1 MTLQTTSRLYKSL
14 FYGAVCTYFVLI
26 LCGVKEFHLWA
37 QIEDLRAAGIQPG
50 LSTIYTHPH
59 GMRFMLVSP
68 VYLIADLL
76 HVAPD
81 QIFSLLVVT
90 MCAIISTTLASA
102 IALFQKVKD
111 IWTIRF
117 FLFLFFTSLSLF
129 MNGRLIFGF
138 CAYSLMIYSVFLIGK
153 ESDHK
158 KCLFASCLIS
168 LAILFSSISSGVAIS
183 FFMICLSPLFILL
196 VSSFRNRIRIKF
208 YIAIY
213 TIALFLVYTPIISEL
228 INKNIAFFGEGYTAI
243 LSMTQHGTL
252 NGFTDFL
259 ESIFNRKAQA
269 DLPPASG
276 RYFLFKLLS
285 IGFSLLSLCFV
296 FIFRKN
302 IIRNPHLLFTFYCMT
317 LTMFFSVFAY
327 SILMMAFIP
336 ASMMLLFLSSHFSI
350 TGKHFFEVS
359 QVSISNNL
367 SR

>member
-117 FLFLFFTSLSLF
+117 FL
-129 MNGRLIFGF
+129 
-138 CAYSLMIYSVFLIGK
+138 
-153 ESDHK
+153 
-158 KCLFASCLIS
+158 
-168 LAILFSSISSGVAIS
+168 
-183 FFMICLSPLFILL
+183 
-196 VSSFRNRIRIKF
+196 
-208 YIAIY
+208 
-213 TIALFLVYTPIISEL
+213 
-228 INKNIAFFGEGYTAI
+228 
-243 LSMTQHGTL
+243 
-252 NGFTDFL
+252 
-259 ESIFNRKAQA
+259 
-269 DLPPASG
+269 
-276 RYFLFKLLS
+276 
-285 IGFSLLSLCFV
+285 
-296 FIFRKN
+296 
-302 IIRNPHLLFTFYCMT
+302 
-317 LTMFFSVFAY
+317 
-327 SILMMAFIP
+327 
-336 ASMMLLFLSSHFSI
+336 
-350 TGKHFFEVS
+350 
-359 QVSISNNL
+359 
-367 SR
+367 